1 MASRS
6 SNNTNTSQEL
16 VIYER
21 MTWNIMD
28 AEEVIYRR
36 SPRVCNSTAWITQL
50 IAPLQSAEDNVI
62 VLAEVSKEEHVMEID
77 IGEMRNS
84 YETISKN
91 VLELCSDITQN
102 QSCES
107 GLAIECSNDI
117 LRDWLIF
124 DYQNWT
130 PISGL

>member
-1 MASRS
+1 
-6 SNNTNTSQEL
+6 
-16 VIYER
+16 

-50 IAPLQSAEDNVI
+50 IAHLQSAEDDVI
-62 VLAEVSKEEHVMEID
+62 VLAEVSKEEDVMEID
-77 IGEMRNS
+77 IGEMRNY

-91 VLELCSDITQN
+91 VSELYSDITQY